1 MKINK
6 TIIIPLLILVFAA
19 FGFEQLVLPY
29 VSFGSGRWSDSI
41 GTNVSNRKARI
52 NGDLNIIGNYY
63 KNGVLFSGGSG
74 TPIVVSNEG
83 TEVESEMSSINFVGN
98 TFTATSTS
106 GDVTLTSN
114 VDTNNYF
121 SRYRLD
127 TSNLAML
134 NEAASFAGDISG
146 ANVSTVGTLSAEDLN
161 INDLADVWSLSVG
174 STATFIAGITLAD
187 ATKVIVNSGNDILYK
202 VSTSGAHIFQTQ
214 SGTDIARIDSSSGIS
229 AKIEGLSGIWGSEP
243 MVKQKLIRGVTASA
257 VNGTQTYAHN
267 ITNGR
272 IIGMTATLRVDTS
285 GVSGY
290 GNDYTIFPFANTFMG
305 TGYQWTAYFDSLNV
319 GTKLGGS
326 ADAIKLDSVFFLL
339 TYIIPG

>member
-1 MKINK
+1 MKLNK
-6 TIIIPLLILVFAA
+6 ILIIPALIALFAL
-19 FGFEQLVLPY
+19 FGLEMAVLPY
-29 VSFGSGRWSDSI
+29 VPFGTGRWSDSL
-41 GTNVSNRKARI
+41 GTNVSNHNSRI
-52 NGDLNIIGNYY
+52 NGNLNVVGDYY
-63 KNGVLFSGGSG
+63 RNGVLFGAGG
-74 TPIVVSNEG
+74 TPITASEEG
-83 TEVESEMSSINFVGN
+83 TEIEDEITGLDFVGN
-98 TFTATSTS
+98 MYTVTTSAGS
-106 GDVTLTSN
+106 VTLTST
-114 VDTNNYF
+114 VDSSDFFTRFN
-121 SRYRLD
+121 LD
-127 TSNLAML
+127 TSDIAMQSQT
-134 NEAASFAGDISG
+134 AIFAGDVTANGFYTNGTMSAGELEVTNASYLNG
-146 ANVSTVGTLSAEDLN
+146 A
-161 INDLADVWSLSVG
+161 I
-174 STATFIAGITLAD
+174 IAGLGIQFVD
-187 ATKVIVNSGNDILYK
+187 ATKVIVDFGNDILYK
-202 VSTSGAHIFQTQ
+202 VSTGGAHVFQTA
-214 SGTDIARIDSSSGIS
+214 SGTDLAKIDSSSGIS

-243 MVKQKLIRGVTASA
+243 MVRQKLIRGVTASA